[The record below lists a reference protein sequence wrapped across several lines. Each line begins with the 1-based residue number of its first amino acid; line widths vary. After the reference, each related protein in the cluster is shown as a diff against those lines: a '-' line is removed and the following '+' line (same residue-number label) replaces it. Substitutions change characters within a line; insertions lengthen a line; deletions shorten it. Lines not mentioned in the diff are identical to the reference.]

1 MTTVKAP
8 ESGKFEVR
16 GDKLDLV
23 TVIRGKI
30 VFNVTD
36 TSKYWYEKGYTKEVR
51 RVINKKDKTFR
62 YGGHLIDLSK
72 VNGIEAALS

>member
-1 MTTVKAP
+1 MIIAP
-8 ESGKFEVR
+8 TSGKFEVR

-36 TSKYWYEKGYTKEVR
+36 TSKYYYEKGHIREER
-51 RVINKKDKTFR
+51 RVINKKNKTFR
-62 YGGHLIDLSK
+62 YGGNTIDLSN
-72 VNGIEAALS
+72 VNGIEEALS